1 MKNASAPTFF
11 DKFLKQLKR
20 RSFAKINDSRA
31 VEIEFSY
38 YRWKYLRKYE
48 KMLELRLNNIRL
60 LARFFG
66 KVIEVFYDRYD
77 EFFDRTVKPK
87 VLSQK
92 KKEFDKIEKH
102 VKPKRRANYAPFD
115 ALKLRAGYVSRL
127 NKLAKVYK
135 VLFKRVVKVKKI
147 KQRNFFAKD

>member
-1 MKNASAPTFF
+1 MKNASTPAFF
-11 DKFLKQLKR
+11 HRFLQQLKR
-20 RSFAKINDSRA
+20 RSFVKINDPRA

-38 YRWKYLRKYE
+38 YRWKYIRKYE

-66 KVIEVFYDRYD
+66 KVVEIFYDRYD
-77 EFFDRTVKPK
+77 EFFDKTIKPK
-87 VLSQK
+87 VLSK
-92 KKEFDKIEKH
+92 TKKEFDRIEKY